1 MENEAKITLGGK
13 DYPLFMSVRAV
24 KEISEK
30 YGGLEQLGET
40 MANKKDITE
49 AIDDIIWLVTLLA
62 NQPIIIN
69 NRAHVGEEK
78 PLLTA
83 EDVEYMTGLG
93 DLNDMQNAITLAMSR
108 GTARSIV
115 SEQSKNA

>member
-1 MENEAKITLGGK
+1 MENEAKITLGGEE
-13 DYPLFMSVRAV
+13 YPLFMSVHAT
-24 KEISEK
+24 KEISKE
-30 YGGLEQLGET
+30 YGGLEQLGES

-49 AIDDIIWLVTLLA
+49 AIDDIVWLVTLLA
-62 NQPIIIN
+62 NQPIIIY

-93 DLNDMQNAITLAMSR
+93 DLNDMQDAIMLAISR
-108 GTARSIV
+108 GSARSIV